1 MNQMAPGQNFYVFWL
16 RGTITGNIRR
26 DRVWYAHT
34 HNDRFCTYHLIPLIA
49 HEFEGWNS
57 IPTKN
62 YRFLCPG
69 TQSGKYGSSQVR
81 PLLHSFVI
89 FLASCRLRLS
99 VRGFEG
105 WNSTPPKSYGWK
117 CLGTQSGK
125 IQFENEKFHTGS
137 RTRNVEQTQKRMG
150 R

>member
-1 MNQMAPGQNFYVFWL
+1 MAPGQNFYVFWL
-16 RGTITGNIRR
+16 RGTIAGNIRC

-34 HNDRFCTYHLIPLIA
+34 RKRPFLHVPFDPLIA

-105 WNSTPPKSYGWK
+105 WNSVAAKSYGWK
-117 CLGTQSGK
+117 CLGTQSDK
-125 IQFENEKFHTGS
+125 NL
-137 RTRNVEQTQKRMG
+137 RNPSPG
-150 R
+150 RCALKLRV